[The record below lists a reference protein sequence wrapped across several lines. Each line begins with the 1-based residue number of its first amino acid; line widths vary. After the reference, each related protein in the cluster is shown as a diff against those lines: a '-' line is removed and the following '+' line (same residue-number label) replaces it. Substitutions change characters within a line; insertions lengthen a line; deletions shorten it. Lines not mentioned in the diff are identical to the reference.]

1 MKVTKQ
7 EQLLL
12 GAFLGVVV
20 VVTGGYIWYTTRPRT
35 GMQSTR
41 AVVDDVT
48 VQDEEIRALDTVS
61 ALLDERRINSIVR
74 SGIFDRPGG
83 EAASTALPATHT
95 GIPVET
101 TRVVEVQEEAPGAGE
116 SEPNQAG
123 SIPSGPRVITRTLKA
138 IDIAITGVVLGG
150 KTARA
155 LVYNNA
161 AEEGK
166 WIDVPGEAYGYQI
179 EYVTMKGAVVSKEG
193 RTYVLLLGANRKD
206 TAEYPVAGTQSEST
220 PQGSAP
226 TGAPSG
232 GGPQAPGPQ
241 PGAWGPPPGAW
252 AGPPGG
258 FRGGPPGGFGGGGG
272 RGRGGRG

>member
-48 VQDEEIRALDTVS
+48 LQDEEIRALDTVS

-83 EAASTALPATHT
+83 EAVSTALPATHT

-150 KTARA
+150 KTVRA

-206 TAEYPVAGTQSEST
+206 TPEYPVAGTQSEST
-220 PQGSAP
+220 PQGP
-226 TGAPSG
+226 TPNASPGAG
-232 GGPQAPGPQ
+232 QMAPGPG
-241 PGAWGPPPGAW
+241 PGGGAPPPGAW

-258 FRGGPPGGFGGGGG
+258 FRGVPPGGFGGGGG